1 MIVMNLFTWSAM
13 IGSCSSYKSNWMEE
27 FIYFGFMLKLIGR
40 GDAFVSGQVRRLK
53 VRNIIPVEG
62 GNPPK
67 YAKRTQL
74 EISAGEFP
82 AVPKILRKQLPT
94 KVLPGNLNP
103 WQNPCFLQEIPEENR
118 EFLTLKIVI
127 SWIL

>member
-1 MIVMNLFTWSAM
+1 MPEDFVANNVCIQNVLRIQIPQENLR
-13 IGSCSSYKSNWMEE
+13 
-27 FIYFGFMLKLIGR
+27 LKLIGR

-74 EISAGEFP
+74 VTENYQVEISAGEFP